1 MTNNII
7 SESLSLEELDLLNDL
22 QFENYIVLGN
32 WDAANIGDIQF
43 TNYIFNRLEDIDIIE
58 ADYFN
63 EWSKISEQVYN
74 LLKQYK
80 EEYKDKPNYK
90 KWENGY
96 KELEFFDIA
105 YRLTSIGKLLLQDK
119 KFHAE
124 SFKNM
129 LKNYSK

>member
-22 QFENYIVLGN
+22 LPENYIVLGK

-43 TNYIFNRLEDIDIIE
+43 TNNIFTRLEDIDIIE

-63 EWSKISEQVYN
+63 EWSIIDKQVYN
-74 LLKQYK
+74 LLKEYK

-90 KWENGY
+90 EYENGY
-96 KELEFFDIA
+96 KELDFFDVA
-105 YRLTSIGKLLLQDK
+105 YRLTSVGKLLMQDK
-119 KFHAE
+119 KFHLE
-124 SFKNM
+124 TFKNM
-129 LKNYSK
+129 LKSYSK